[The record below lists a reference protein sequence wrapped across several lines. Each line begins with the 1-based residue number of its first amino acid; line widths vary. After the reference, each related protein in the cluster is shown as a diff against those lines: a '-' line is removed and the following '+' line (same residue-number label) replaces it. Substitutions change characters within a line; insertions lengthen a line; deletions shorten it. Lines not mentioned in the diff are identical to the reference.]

1 MALDHKYASWLII
14 WSPMSNRPL
23 ATPARVSISP
33 ILRADIAPFR
43 CNRPTFSLE
52 RVATFYPRFYLV
64 HVATRSS
71 SPPNTRFALFRLCF
85 SSFAGF
91 ALSRLSTFHVARL
104 FGEDNVDTIWSR
116 QISRRPAEETNR
128 VASVRPIRFNL
139 DFCLVAAVLGDNYI
153 CVWRNS
159 EQRRGFSEDF

>member
-43 CNRPTFSLE
+43 CNLPTFSLE

-104 FGEDNVDTIWSR
+104 FGEDNADTIWSR

-139 DFCLVAAVLGDNYI
+139 DLCLVAAVLGGNYV
-153 CVWRNS
+153 CV
-159 EQRRGFSEDF
+159 